1 MNTIESSLQ
10 ALCCGFFCS
19 LLGHAQ
25 SSRVVWGFG
34 GFGSGLGERTGPRGV
49 GMRAFGFSL
58 RVGAGRGSRE
68 RRSGQ
73 EQGSRISEVCDD
85 IKENETLK

>member
-1 MNTIESSLQ
+1 MVSFAVCWAMRRVQESSG
-10 ALCCGFFCS
+10 ALGALAVDLES
-19 LLGHAQ
+19 EL
-25 SSRVVWGFG
+25 
-34 GFGSGLGERTGPRGV
+34 GLGGV

-85 IKENETLK
+85 IQENETLK